1 MIPKLSAFQPESFLS
16 ARDNLEFILRI
27 GIATILGMVVGMER
41 SARSKEAGIRT
52 HCIVAMT
59 ASVFMVLSKYAF
71 MDLVVDGSLGIRG
84 GDPARIAA
92 QVVSGI
98 SFLGAGI
105 IFKNGH
111 NTVKGLTTAAGM
123 WATAGIGMAVGA
135 GLYWVGISATV
146 LVLVTQIVF
155 HHLPSYVSQSEQHIY
170 LRSLYQEEV
179 LSDFH
184 TLLVEHNCIIDS
196 SSIHREQGEIEMHLT
211 LRATHAIDH
220 KEVLDFM
227 STHAGVR
234 EMDVES

>member
-1 MIPKLSAFQPESFLS
+1 MIHNLSIFQPEHFLS
-16 ARDNLEFILRI
+16 FQDNLEFILRI
-27 GIATILGMVVGMER
+27 AAATVLGMVVGMER

-59 ASVFMVLSKYAF
+59 AAVFMVLSKYAF
-71 MDLVVDGSLGIRG
+71 MDIALDGLGVKG
-84 GDPARIAA
+84 GDPSRIAS

-105 IFKNGH
+105 IFKTGH
-111 NTVKGLTTAAGM
+111 NSVKGLTTAAGM

-146 LVLVTQIVF
+146 LVLMTQILF
-155 HHLPSYVSQSEQHIY
+155 HRLPGYGSQNEQQVR
-170 LRSLYQEEV
+170 LRALYEEEL

-184 TLLVEHNCIIDS
+184 ALLEAHNAAIDS

-211 LRATHAIDH
+211 LRAVPAIEH
-220 KEVLDFM
+220 KDVVAFM
-227 STHAGVR
+227 SSHAGVR